1 MLSLSVL
8 GFELQKHTRTIT
20 MFSSVTPPCLST
32 TLWVLAL
39 VFASTRAAFSVYLP
53 NLLVRVALKL
63 QRVTQTMLRSLPVFL
78 DARIS
83 DSVTAVHDN
92 GPTVMDDHEL
102 L

>member
-1 MLSLSVL
+1 M
-8 GFELQKHTRTIT
+8 
-20 MFSSVTPPCLST
+20 P
-32 TLWVLAL
+32 
-39 VFASTRAAFSVYLP
+39 AFSVYLH

-63 QRVTQTMLRSLPVFL
+63 QRVTQTKLRSLPVFL
-78 DARIS
+78 DARVS

>member
-1 MLSLSVL
+1 
-8 GFELQKHTRTIT
+8 

-39 VFASTRAAFSVYLP
+39 VFASTRAAFSFSVYLP